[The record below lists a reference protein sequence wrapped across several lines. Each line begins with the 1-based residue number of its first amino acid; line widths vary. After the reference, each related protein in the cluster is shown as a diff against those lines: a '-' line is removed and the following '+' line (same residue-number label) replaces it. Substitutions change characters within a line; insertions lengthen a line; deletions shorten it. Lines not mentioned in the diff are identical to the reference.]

1 MRMKIGVGIM
11 FLGALAIGA
20 AEILKDRMPI
30 LYLEQGTGEFIPQYY
45 WALGLGL
52 MVGGLAKTIQNMR
65 FLKNPELKKRGEIAE
80 VDERNR
86 LLGLRCWGYTGYSM
100 FLVLYLGM
108 LVGGFIS
115 VTVVKTIMVLIALFA
130 LLLLIFRRILMRSM

>member
-1 MRMKIGVGIM
+1 MKVGIGIM
-11 FLGALAIGA
+11 LLGALAIGTA
-20 AEILKDRMPI
+20 AILKDRMPI

-52 MVGGLAKTIQNMR
+52 MVGGLVKTIQNMR
-65 FLKNPELKKRGEIAE
+65 FLKNPELKKKGEIAE
-80 VDERNR
+80 ADERNR

-100 FLVLYLGM
+100 FLVLYLGT

>member
-1 MRMKIGVGIM
+1 MRIGVGIM
-11 FLGALAIGA
+11 LLGALAIGA

-30 LYLEQGTGEFIPQYY
+30 LYMEQGTGEFIPQYY

-65 FLKNPELKKRGEIAE
+65 FLKNPELKKKGEIAE
-80 VDERNR
+80 ADERNR